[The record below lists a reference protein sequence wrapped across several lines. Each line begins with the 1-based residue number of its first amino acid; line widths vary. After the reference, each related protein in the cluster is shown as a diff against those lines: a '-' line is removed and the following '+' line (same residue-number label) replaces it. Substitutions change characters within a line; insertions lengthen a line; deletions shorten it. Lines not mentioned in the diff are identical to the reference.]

1 MSHHHTTRSTTSARF
16 ALALALAAGAFFPGC
31 ATQPGIRDAA
41 RTGPFF
47 TPTNHIGDPSL
58 GGIRR
63 VVVLPLWVGPETP
76 TESAEQLDPVFLT
89 ELQKQN
95 RFEIVTLSRAECRV
109 RFRTEALMSSSALP
123 HDLLGIFQREFAA
136 DAVLFVD
143 LTVFHAYKPLA
154 LGLRAKLVTTQQP
167 KLIWSFDNVFSADD
181 PAVANSARHH
191 FIDRDRSVPGAD
203 LTSAVFVS
211 PARFAEYAASAMFT
225 TLPPV
230 VPPVVVAAKK

>member
-1 MSHHHTTRSTTSARF
+1 MSHHTTRPITRARTT
-16 ALALALAAGAFFPGC
+16 LAIVLTAVGLLSGC
-31 ATQPGIRDAA
+31 AHPGLRDTA

-47 TPTNHIGDPSL
+47 APSNHIGDPSL

-63 VVVLPLWVGPETP
+63 VVVLPLWVAADTP
-76 TESAEQLDPVFLT
+76 PESAEQLDPVVVA

-95 RFEIVTLSRAECRV
+95 RFEVVTLSRAECRV
-109 RFRTEALMSSSALP
+109 RFRSEALLSSSALP
-123 HDLLGIFQREFAA
+123 HDLLGIMQREFAA

-143 LTVFHAYKPLA
+143 LTVFHAYKPLG

-167 KLIWSFDNVFSADD
+167 KLVWSFDNIFSADD

-191 FIDRDRSVPGAD
+191 FIDHDRSVPAD
-203 LTSAVFVS
+203 LTSAVLLS
-211 PARFAEYAASAMFT
+211 PSRFAEYAAHAMFN

-230 VPPVVVAAKK
+230 TPMAIVAAHK